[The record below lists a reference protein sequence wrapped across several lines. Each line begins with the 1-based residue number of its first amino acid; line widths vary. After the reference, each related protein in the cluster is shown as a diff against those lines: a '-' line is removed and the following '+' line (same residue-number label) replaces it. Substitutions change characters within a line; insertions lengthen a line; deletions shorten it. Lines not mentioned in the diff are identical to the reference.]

1 MQEATETI
9 EGEEKEKVLRRRIGL
24 DIPRY
29 SIFGSHSIPPLM
41 FHVLLPVVFYLSR
54 FSLIFILMFFLIREV
69 EHVSYSMFLRMVT
82 HLMKTCIGVC
92 SGFSTCLF
100 PGLKDVAE
108 AEEVLRGL
116 ERRGAARRALQEAL
130 NGLGDLEQSLLEAES
145 LHLETSEKELMDAV
159 RSRVAQDAAK
169 RGLEEARATGDAV
182 EIRKA
187 LLKAEELGIGGLDVQ
202 DAMADAARL
211 EALEALKSAQ
221 SSDSSEALRSAID
234 VAASLGLDTSE
245 AEKRLAEL
253 QRKDTAQ
260 RRLTE
265 ALASGDGLRAALEEA
280 KEVGLE
286 AEALEEASEKLKQE
300 ETRKQL
306 TRTLQSLG
314 DTQPARH
321 VPTSRIYEK
330 AEYMFSHESLENATD
345 EEATKTIRQRMRKLY
360 VSPAEVLAEAMQIP
374 AVASS
379 AGQDDLTVDV
389 PVAQAFVGQL
399 QLSMSSQRTLK
410 FLNCEEV
417 PVKDFL
423 QVFGAPSSA
432 SSASAVAV
440 TSGDPHST
448 HQAAAAREE
457 KKREL
462 MQQRRPQENLRQLV
476 LQQRV
481 SRLSSKEAQLVTNLR
496 EALFERRS
504 NMQKM
509 FKSVDLNDDGV
520 VTLEEFLH
528 ALEGAG
534 VAVGH
539 EIDRARACVT
549 QEEAA
554 RMLAYFDRN
563 STGTLQYNEFM
574 RLLQG
579 TLDLSEELPLERE
592 ARRIPDIGDYQGP
605 SMLKPSKACLKP

>member
-1 MQEATETI
+1 M
-9 EGEEKEKVLRRRIGL
+9 
-24 DIPRY
+24 
-29 SIFGSHSIPPLM
+29 
-41 FHVLLPVVFYLSR
+41 
-54 FSLIFILMFFLIREV
+54 
-69 EHVSYSMFLRMVT
+69 
-82 HLMKTCIGVC
+82 
-92 SGFSTCLF
+92 
-100 PGLKDVAE
+100 
-108 AEEVLRGL
+108 
-116 ERRGAARRALQEAL
+116 
-130 NGLGDLEQSLLEAES
+130 
-145 LHLETSEKELMDAV
+145 
-159 RSRVAQDAAK
+159 
-169 RGLEEARATGDAV
+169 
-182 EIRKA
+182 
-187 LLKAEELGIGGLDVQ
+187 KAEEFGIDVE
-202 DAMADAARL
+202 DAKAQLAQL
-211 EALEALKSAQ
+211 EALEALLVAESL
-221 SSDSSEALRSAID
+221 EALRSAID
-234 VAASLGLDTSE
+234 VAASLGLDVGA
-245 AEKRLAEL
+245 AEERLAEL
-253 QRKDTAQ
+253 QRKDMAQ

-265 ALASGDGLRAALEEA
+265 ALATGDGLRAALEEA
-280 KEVGLE
+280 KEVALE
-286 AEALEEASEKLKQE
+286 SLEEAEEKLKQE

-306 TRTLQSLG
+306 TRTLQSLS
-314 DTQPARH
+314 DTRPPTR

-330 AEYMFSHESLENATD
+330 AEYMFSHESLENVRD
-345 EEATKTIRQRMRKLY
+345 EEATKTIRQRLRKLY

-379 AGQDDLTVDV
+379 AGQDDLNVDV

-410 FLNCEEV
+410 FLNDREEV
-417 PVKDFL
+417 PVKEFL
-423 QVFGAPSSA
+423 QIFGAPAAPAPA
-432 SSASAVAV
+432 SSV
-440 TSGDPHST
+440 
-448 HQAAAAREE
+448 AAAREE

-462 MQQRRPQENLRQLV
+462 MQQRRPQENLRQLI

-592 ARRIPDIGDYQGP
+592 ARRIPDIGDYQG
-605 SMLKPSKACLKP
+605 

>member
-1 MQEATETI
+1 M
-9 EGEEKEKVLRRRIGL
+9 
-24 DIPRY
+24 
-29 SIFGSHSIPPLM
+29 
-41 FHVLLPVVFYLSR
+41 
-54 FSLIFILMFFLIREV
+54 
-69 EHVSYSMFLRMVT
+69 
-82 HLMKTCIGVC
+82 
-92 SGFSTCLF
+92 
-100 PGLKDVAE
+100 AE
-108 AEEVLRGL
+108 AEEVLQGL
-116 ERRGAARRALQEAL
+116 ERRAAARWALQEAL
-130 NGLGDLEQSLLEAES
+130 NGRGDLEQRLLEAES
-145 LHLETSEKELMDAV
+145 LHLEEDLMKEA
-159 RSRVAQDAAK
+159 RSKVLQDAAK
-169 RGLEEARATGDAV
+169 RGLEEARATENAV

-187 LLKAEELGIGGLDVQ
+187 LLKAEEFGIDVE
-202 DAMADAARL
+202 DAKAQLAQL
-211 EALEALKSAQ
+211 EALEALLVAESL
-221 SSDSSEALRSAID
+221 EALRSAID
-234 VAASLGLDTSE
+234 VAASLGLDVGA
-245 AEKRLAEL
+245 AEERLAEL
-253 QRKDTAQ
+253 QRKDMAQ

-265 ALASGDGLRAALEEA
+265 ALATGDGLRAALEEA
-280 KEVGLE
+280 KEVALE
-286 AEALEEASEKLKQE
+286 SLEEAEEKLKQE

-306 TRTLQSLG
+306 TRTLQSLS
-314 DTQPARH
+314 DTRPPTR

-330 AEYMFSHESLENATD
+330 AEYMFSHESLENVRD
-345 EEATKTIRQRMRKLY
+345 EEATKTIRQRLRKLY

-379 AGQDDLTVDV
+379 AGQDDLNVDV

-410 FLNCEEV
+410 FLNDREEV
-417 PVKDFL
+417 PVKEFL
-423 QVFGAPSSA
+423 QIFGAPAAPAPA
-432 SSASAVAV
+432 SSV
-440 TSGDPHST
+440 
-448 HQAAAAREE
+448 AAAREE

-462 MQQRRPQENLRQLV
+462 MQQRRPQENLRQLI

-592 ARRIPDIGDYQGP
+592 ARRIPDIGDYQG
-605 SMLKPSKACLKP
+605 

>member
-1 MQEATETI
+1 M
-9 EGEEKEKVLRRRIGL
+9 
-24 DIPRY
+24 
-29 SIFGSHSIPPLM
+29 
-41 FHVLLPVVFYLSR
+41 
-54 FSLIFILMFFLIREV
+54 
-69 EHVSYSMFLRMVT
+69 
-82 HLMKTCIGVC
+82 
-92 SGFSTCLF
+92 
-100 PGLKDVAE
+100 AE
-108 AEEVLRGL
+108 AEEVLQGL
-116 ERRGAARRALQEAL
+116 ERRAAARRALQEAL
-130 NGLGDLEQSLLEAES
+130 NGRGDLEQRLLEAES
-145 LHLETSEKELMDAV
+145 LHLEEDLMKEA
-159 RSRVAQDAAK
+159 RSKVLQDAAK
-169 RGLEEARATGDAV
+169 RGLEEARATENVV

-187 LLKAEELGIGGLDVQ
+187 LLKAEEFGIDVE
-202 DAMADAARL
+202 DAKAQLAQL
-211 EALEALKSAQ
+211 EALEALLVAESL
-221 SSDSSEALRSAID
+221 EALRSAID
-234 VAASLGLDTSE
+234 VAASLGLDVGA
-245 AEKRLAEL
+245 AEERLAEL
-253 QRKDTAQ
+253 QRKDMAQ

-265 ALASGDGLRAALEEA
+265 ALATGDGLRAALEEA
-280 KEVGLE
+280 KEVALE
-286 AEALEEASEKLKQE
+286 SLEEAEEKLKQE

-306 TRTLQSLG
+306 TRTLQSLS
-314 DTQPARH
+314 DTRPPTR
-321 VPTSRIYEK
+321 VLTSRIYEK
-330 AEYMFSHESLENATD
+330 AEYMFSHESLENLRD
-345 EEATKTIRQRMRKLY
+345 EEATKTIRQRLRKLY

-379 AGQDDLTVDV
+379 AGQDDLNVDV
-389 PVAQAFVGQL
+389 PVAQAFLGQL

-410 FLNCEEV
+410 FLNDREEV
-417 PVKDFL
+417 PVKEFL
-423 QVFGAPSSA
+423 QIFGAPAAPAAPAPA
-432 SSASAVAV
+432 SSV
-440 TSGDPHST
+440 
-448 HQAAAAREE
+448 AAAREE

-592 ARRIPDIGDYQGP
+592 ARRIPDIGDYQG
-605 SMLKPSKACLKP
+605 